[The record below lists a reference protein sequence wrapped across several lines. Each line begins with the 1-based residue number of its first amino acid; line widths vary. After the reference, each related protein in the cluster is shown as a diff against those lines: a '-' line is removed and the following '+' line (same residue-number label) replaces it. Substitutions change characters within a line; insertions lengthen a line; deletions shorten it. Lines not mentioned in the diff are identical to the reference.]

1 MKLRPL
7 ARLRRALAWMRSL
20 HAKLF
25 LVTAL
30 LTSFLTV
37 MVALTIVRNNRREF
51 MTVGKNLAIQ
61 TAQAVSTEILQRDP
75 RLEDPRTIE
84 TILASL
90 ASRNGSIF
98 QIDVFERVGKDE
110 LLLKCTSLEVKRLR
124 SVTCAC

>member
-75 RLEDPRTIE
+75 AWKTPAPSRPSWPAWPAGTAPSSRSTSSSGWGRTSCSSSAPPWRTPRT
-84 TILASL
+84 
-90 ASRNGSIF
+90 
-98 QIDVFERVGKDE
+98 
-110 LLLKCTSLEVKRLR
+110 
-124 SVTCAC
+124 